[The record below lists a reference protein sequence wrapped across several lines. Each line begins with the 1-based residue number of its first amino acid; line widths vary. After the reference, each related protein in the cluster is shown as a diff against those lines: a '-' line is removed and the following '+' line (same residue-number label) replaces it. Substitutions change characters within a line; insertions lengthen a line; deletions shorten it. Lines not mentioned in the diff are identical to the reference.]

1 MKKLLCVLLFGMV
14 FGQDA
19 ITTKEITIPIDENT
33 EMIDIGNYIDL
44 ESGLYTV
51 QLIYINE
58 IDIECV
64 SNTQCEDIMIESEF
78 SSMAIGFD
86 YMNEHLRM
94 ETGTVTINYD
104 NSILISDNSCGECP
118 FGLELVLRISGRFDD
133 TDVGLNGDMN
143 DDNDLDVLDVV
154 LLVQEILDGGMGDVG
169 ELINTVRG

>member
-1 MKKLLCVLLFGMV
+1 MKKLLCVLMFGMV

-64 SNTQCEDIMIESEF
+64 SNTNCEGIIIESEF
-78 SSMAIGFD
+78 TSQEIAFD
-86 YMNEHLRM
+86 YMGGYLLMRVR
-94 ETGTVTINYD
+94 TITINYD
-104 NSILISDNSCGECP
+104 NSILISDNWCGGCP
-118 FGLELVLRISGRFDD
+118 FGLELVLRVSGRFDD
-133 TDVGLNGDMN
+133 TDVGLQGDMN
-143 DDNDLDVLDVV
+143 DDDSLDVLDVV
-154 LLVQEILDGGMGDVG
+154 MLVDVIINGGVGDVG
-169 ELINTVRG
+169 DLINIVRG